1 MKVIIPAAGMGSR
14 LRPHTIT
21 KPKPLL
27 PVAGARMIDLIMA
40 EILTL
45 PNVDEVIFI
54 IGHLGDMIR
63 DYIARTYPSLK
74 TSFVIQAE
82 SQGLG
87 HAISLTRDHVRK
99 DDEILIIL
107 SDTIFKGDLASV
119 IAKKINSLGVYEVDD
134 PSRFGVAV
142 MDGERV
148 KALIE
153 KPSEPVSR
161 LALVGIYYL
170 VKASPLFT
178 KLDYIIT
185 NNIRT
190 KNEFQ
195 LTDALGKMVE
205 AGEQF
210 TVFPISQWFD
220 CGTKNATLDTNRMLI
235 ENRIGNAHVRNAT
248 IVPPVVI
255 EDGAVIERSVVGP
268 YVYVCRNAVIR
279 ESVIDNAI
287 IDEGATVSEA
297 VLTRSIISAHG
308 ECRRLKESVNLS
320 EYSSG

>member
-1 MKVIIPAAGMGSR
+1 MGSR

-40 EILTL
+40 EILKL
-45 PNVDEVIFI
+45 EKIDEVVFI

-63 DYIARTYPSLK
+63 DYITKAYPTVK
-74 TSFVIQAE
+74 TSFVVQAE
-82 SQGLG
+82 FQGLG
-87 HAISLTRDHVRK
+87 HAISLTRDHVK
-99 DDEILIIL
+99 QDDDLLIIL

-119 IAKKINSLGVYEVDD
+119 IKKGENSLGVYEVDD

-142 MDGERV
+142 MDGAYV
-148 KALIE
+148 ASLVE
-153 KPSEPVSR
+153 KPSTPISK
-161 LALVGIYYL
+161 LALVGIYYIK
-170 VKASPLFT
+170 KALPLFD
-178 KLDYIIT
+178 KLDHIIA

-195 LTDALGKMVE
+195 LTDALAAMVT
-205 AGEQF
+205 AGERF
-210 TVFPISQWFD
+210 TVFTISQWFD
-220 CGTKNATLDTNRMLI
+220 CGTKNATLDTNRMLL
-235 ENRIGNAHVRNAT
+235 ENRTGNAHIKNAI

-255 EDGAVIERSVVGP
+255 DDGAVIERSVVGP

-287 IDEGATVSEA
+287 IDEGVTVTEA